1 MKKTNLSLALGAVMM
16 VAGVAPAFANG
27 NETGSTEQT
36 TVSEKFVTGTNST
49 PIGTKVGDNYVMDDG
64 AQIALDADKSSLEEV
79 EYHTVENKVGAQSAT
94 VYAKVGSSFSVT
106 IPKVIVLKGVRGG
119 VSKASYKVDV
129 DGDIAGNE
137 YVLVKPDATFAMK
150 QAGKADV
157 EATVAQTLVKYRAYN
172 YTADLA
178 TGEAKMAAD
187 AADAIA
193 AGEGEG
199 TVSAT
204 LTAGKWQGAFNFD
217 IELVVED

>member
-16 VAGVAPAFANG
+16 VAGIAPAFAADG
-27 NETGSTEQT
+27 DGAESTTQAT
-36 TVSEKFVTGTNST
+36 FVTGTDGHT
-49 PIGTKVGDNYVMDDG
+49 PIGTQVGDNYVMDDG

-79 EYHTVENKVGAQSAT
+79 EYHTVENEVGAQSAT

-157 EATVAQTLVKYRAYN
+157 TADVAQTLVKYRAYN
-172 YTADLA
+172 YTAGLA
-178 TGEAKMAAD
+178 DGEAVMAAD
-187 AADAIA
+187 QADAIA
-193 AGEGEG
+193 AGEGAG

-217 IELVVED
+217 IQLVVED